1 MDFFF
6 TFNKE
11 NCIGFKKLSEPDMGF
26 KSSSH
31 GTHIGLYGEVLSFL
45 SDRDVVKSAIFI
57 YKDRCEALEFY
68 FDRIKR
74 ADGTYNSPKIRKGD
88 NHNKSVVVR
97 IREIITQDGGED
109 WYLAWSGLESE
120 DVVFWLIK
128 GNSEDFQIAR
138 IFFPR
143 DKMVL
148 KEGHNTYNAAR
159 DFLLMRINSISTEI
173 QKDIEVKRQIGD
185 LTQTYKP
192 KDIEK
197 AERLYKQIGR
207 EGEELINQYLDREM
221 FAGHINSYKWMNKSL
236 EQGLPYDF
244 IIDKKQF
251 VDVKATRFNFEQLLF
266 YSNREIEFAAS
277 KRDNAYSVYRVY
289 DMKSEE
295 RKLRICTN
303 CSAYMQSV
311 QTPISVFQNELEAR
325 LAILQH
331 IKLGIK
337 PNICF
342 VNVNNE
348 IVL

>member
-11 NCIGFKKLSEPDMGF
+11 KCIGFKKLSEPDMGF

-57 YKDRCEALEFY
+57 YQDRCEALEFY

-88 NHNKSVVVR
+88 NHDKSVVVR
-97 IREIITQDGGED
+97 IREIITQDGGKD

-138 IFFPR
+138 NFFPR

-173 QKDIEVKRQIGD
+173 QKDIEVKSQIGD

-244 IIDKKQF
+244 IIDKKQ
-251 VDVKATRFNFEQLLF
+251 L
-266 YSNREIEFAAS
+266 
-277 KRDNAYSVYRVY
+277 
-289 DMKSEE
+289 
-295 RKLRICTN
+295 
-303 CSAYMQSV
+303 
-311 QTPISVFQNELEAR
+311 
-325 LAILQH
+325 
-331 IKLGIK
+331 
-337 PNICF
+337 
-342 VNVNNE
+342 
-348 IVL
+348 